1 MENESNLNLKSEEV
15 QEILGTPPGWLLRYG
30 TLLFFLIIVLLFWLS
45 YWIKYPDVVEHE
57 IIISFNDPPI
67 KMISPNSGY
76 TDLIYASQNQ
86 KVKKGQLLVTFKTDA
101 DYQDVLTIYE
111 NLLKVKSL
119 DINKLIS
126 INLDENIRVGEI
138 QNSLLEFIEMQKQYS
153 NQLKGDYV
161 SFTKKDVQKQIVALE
176 SGVLYLINLKESI
189 SVQIDNIQIQLKNEE
204 VMVKMDKLSQTELNK
219 TRDKY
224 IGLNSNLNAT
234 EAEIKDKQI
243 KINTLKNEL
252 ISINLG
258 GEKGREIAE
267 LKLKDSF
274 IQLKTKIS
282 QWIYTNLIISPSD
295 GVLQIISGNLKAD
308 QYISKDEPLFIII
321 PSQSKEMRGIMNIP
335 FTESG
340 NIEKNQKVLVRLKSY
355 PSAQYGILE
364 GRVLNISKVAIE
376 LNNEMVSP
384 INVNFQNGLITTKGY
399 KISNEQELSGTG
411 RIITKEKRFI
421 QRIF

>member
-76 TDLIYASQNQ
+76 IDLIYASQNQ

-153 NQLKGDYV
+153 NQLKGDNV

-176 SGVLYLINLKESI
+176 SGVLYLINLKENI

>member
-15 QEILGTPPGWLLRYG
+15 QEILGTPPGWILRYG

-76 TDLIYASQNQ
+76 IDLIYASQNQ

-153 NQLKGDYV
+153 NQLKGDNV

-321 PSQSKEMRGIMNIP
+321 PSQSKEMKGIMNIP

>member
-76 TDLIYASQNQ
+76 IDLIYASQNQ

>member
-76 TDLIYASQNQ
+76 IDLIYSSQNQ

-153 NQLKGDYV
+153 NQLKGDNV

>member
-153 NQLKGDYV
+153 NQLKGDNV

>member
-153 NQLKGDYV
+153 NQLKGDNV

-295 GVLQIISGNLKAD
+295 GVLQIISGNLKTD

>member
-15 QEILGTPPGWLLRYG
+15 QEILGTPPGWILRYG

-76 TDLIYASQNQ
+76 IDLIYASQNQ

-153 NQLKGDYV
+153 NQLKGDNV

>member
-76 TDLIYASQNQ
+76 IDLIYASQNQ

-295 GVLQIISGNLKAD
+295 GVLQIISGNLKTD

>member
-76 TDLIYASQNQ
+76 IDLIYASQNQ

-153 NQLKGDYV
+153 NQLKGDNV